1 MRSLDTCLRK
11 SALRKY
17 RSFYAFRLVAIAFGL
32 MVILGSGHSHASKA
46 INWKKVGG
54 WDIRVDP
61 SLSNG
66 CFLLASYVTGT
77 VFRFGFDMGTGNAYF
92 LIANANWKSIEE
104 GKSYKLVFQF
114 DERPEWTG
122 EGTSK
127 KFGDDLTALVGSVSD
142 TVFFNELARSH
153 VLSASYKRRE
163 IARLALKGSYA
174 AVRELIKCQAEMRA
188 AGGTDRRASKDPFAS
203 GRAEAKAKDPFA
215 Q

>member
-1 MRSLDTCLRK
+1 MSLHPFKL
-11 SALRKY
+11 S
-17 RSFYAFRLVAIAFGL
+17 AIAL
-32 MVILGSGHSHASKA
+32 VLIVILGSGHSHASKA

-66 CFLLASYVTGT
+66 CFLLASYETGT

-92 LIANANWKSIEE
+92 LIANTSRKCIEE

-122 EGTSK
+122 DGTGK
-127 KFGDDLTALVGSVSD
+127 KFEDGLTALVGSVSD
-142 TVFFNELARSH
+142 TVFFGELARSH

-188 AGGTDRRASKDPFAS
+188 AAGTDRRTRKDPFAS
-203 GRAEAKAKDPFA
+203 DRTRAGAKDPFA
-215 Q
+215 R